1 MYLYLCA
8 GGRGLPHLLCAGKI
22 VELSPAEIESG
33 EVRIPLADAGFTT
46 YVCTRIVLQ
55 VNGETYT
62 AYGKGCLCG
71 ALQAVTDKTLDQL
84 AR

>member
-1 MYLYLCA
+1 M
-8 GGRGLPHLLCAGKI
+8 
-22 VELSPAEIESG
+22 
-33 EVRIPLADAGFTT
+33 RIPLADAGFIT
-46 YVCTRIVLQ
+46 YVCTKIALQ

-62 AYGKGCLCG
+62 AYGKGYLCG